1 LTFSFFSSLYTTT
14 VKRPI
19 VVVGSIVRYR
29 VLLLHKIAP
38 SFIMVVV
45 RIYIYEHWKERKEVL
60 ATSPLLL

>member
-1 LTFSFFSSLYTTT
+1 M
-14 VKRPI
+14 KRPI